1 MAEEEIYYIYILRCR
16 DGSLYTGWTND
27 LAKRI
32 EAHNKGQGAK
42 YTKGRGPVEL
52 IYHEEYSNKSEAL
65 KREYAIKRFS
75 RAQKLEL
82 IQKSS

>member
-1 MAEEEIYYIYILRCR
+1 MAEEEIYYVYILRCR

-27 LAKRI
+27 LAKRT

-42 YTKGRGPVEL
+42 YTKGRGPMEL

-75 RAQKLEL
+75 KAQKLEL

>member
-1 MAEEEIYYIYILRCR
+1 M
-16 DGSLYTGWTND
+16 
-27 LAKRI
+27 
-32 EAHNKGQGAK
+32 
-42 YTKGRGPVEL
+42 EL

-75 RAQKLEL
+75 KAQKLEL

>member
-1 MAEEEIYYIYILRCR
+1 MAEEVYYVYILRCR

-27 LAKRI
+27 LAKRT

-65 KREYAIKRFS
+65 KREYAIKCFS
-75 RAQKLEL
+75 KAQKLEL

>member
-27 LAKRI
+27 LAKRT

-65 KREYAIKRFS
+65 KREYTIKRFS
-75 RAQKLEL
+75 KAQKLEL

>member
-1 MAEEEIYYIYILRCR
+1 MAEKEIYYIYILRCR

-27 LAKRI
+27 MAKRI

-42 YTKGRGPVEL
+42 YTKGRGPMEL

-75 RAQKLEL
+75 KAQKLEL

>member
-1 MAEEEIYYIYILRCR
+1 MAEEEIYYVYILRCR
-16 DGSLYTGWTND
+16 GGSLYTGWTND

-75 RAQKLEL
+75 KAQKLEL